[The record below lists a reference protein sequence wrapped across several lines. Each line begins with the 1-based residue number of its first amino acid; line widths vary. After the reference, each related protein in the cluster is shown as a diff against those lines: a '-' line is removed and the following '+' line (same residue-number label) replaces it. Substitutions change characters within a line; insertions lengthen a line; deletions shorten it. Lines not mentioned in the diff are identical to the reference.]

1 MRESYISLEKYT
13 GRYRAKT
20 FIDFLFNF
28 SELIKERPWAMLVYY
43 AHQASM
49 VFLDIL
55 NKEIKEIGFRVIKV
69 SLAI

>member
-1 MRESYISLEKYT
+1 MHLTTDRKTHIRTRCEKVTYPSRNT
-13 GRYRAKT
+13 QDVRAKT

-49 VFLDIL
+49 VFLDI
-55 NKEIKEIGFRVIKV
+55 
-69 SLAI
+69 